1 MRLILLFLTAS
12 LIFAQ
17 DNDDAINALTQTIV
31 GLDQSGIEQL
41 NTSLAQ
47 ENAGLSLTNSNA
59 TTAASSSTTQE
70 NQTTQQVTPADNNQS
85 TNNSDSVSQTT
96 SVSQT
101 SSVSNTDSTS
111 PTMETSDLVSVD
123 ETNSTSATQETT
135 EEQICLV
142 PYIPWSEGL
151 FFLSEYKGDDPRIAK
166 IMEKWEAPIE
176 FYYKFGIGTL
186 PTELNKE
193 LMDSG
198 IEVVYDKSQEELMT
212 DMESGQCGAADQD
225 EDLSRT
231 NDTNSSDTDESSQSS
246 TEISSDASPRGTPL
260 ESVEPEDVPVLK
272 DI

>member
-17 DNDDAINALTQTIV
+17 DNDDTINALTQTIV
-31 GLDQSGIEQL
+31 GLDKGGIEKL
-41 NTSLAQ
+41 NNSLEQ
-47 ENAGLSLTNSNA
+47 KNAGLSLTNSNQTSA
-59 TTAASSSTTQE
+59 QTSSTTQ
-70 NQTTQQVTPADNNQS
+70 QNQS
-85 TNNSDSVSQTT
+85 TKPVEPDTNSQSTNSSTSVSQTT
-96 SVSQT
+96 SVS
-101 SSVSNTDSTS
+101 NTESTS
-111 PTMETSDLVSVD
+111 PSVETSELVSVD

-166 IMEKWEAPIE
+166 IMEKWEAPIG

-212 DMESGQCGAADQD
+212 DMESGQCGAADQI
-225 EDLSRT
+225 ENSART
-231 NDTNSSDTDESSQSS
+231 NDTSSSDTDESSQNS
-246 TEISSDASPRGTPL
+246 TETSSDTGRRGTPL
-260 ESVEPEDVPVLK
+260 ESLEPEDVPVLK

>member
-1 MRLILLFLTAS
+1 MMRLILLFLTAS

-70 NQTTQQVTPADNNQS
+70 NQTTQQVTSVDNNQS
-85 TNNSDSVSQTT
+85 TNNTDSVSQTT
-96 SVSQT
+96 SVS
-101 SSVSNTDSTS
+101 STDSTS
-111 PTMETSDLVSVD
+111 PSLETSDLVSVD

-246 TEISSDASPRGTPL
+246 TDISSDAGPRGTPL
-260 ESVEPEDVPVLK
+260 ESLESEDVPVLK

>member
-1 MRLILLFLTAS
+1 MMRLLLLFLTVS

-47 ENAGLSLTNSNA
+47 ENAGLSLTNGNE
-59 TTAASSSTTQE
+59 TTTTSSTTQE
-70 NQTTQQVTPADNNQS
+70 NQTTQQVTSVENNQS
-85 TNNSDSVSQTT
+85 TNNTDSVSQTT
-96 SVSQT
+96 SVS
-101 SSVSNTDSTS
+101 NTDSTS
-111 PTMETSDLVSVD
+111 PSLETSDLVSVD
-123 ETNSTSATQETT
+123 ETNSTSVTQETT

-166 IMEKWEAPIE
+166 IMEKWEDPIK

-246 TEISSDASPRGTPL
+246 TEISSDAGPRGTPL

>member
-31 GLDQSGIEQL
+31 GLDQGGIEQL

-47 ENAGLSLTNSNA
+47 ENAGLSLTNSNE

-70 NQTTQQVTPADNNQS
+70 NQTTQQVTTVDNNQS
-85 TNNSDSVSQTT
+85 TNNTDSVSQTT
-96 SVSQT
+96 SVS
-101 SSVSNTDSTS
+101 STDSTS
-111 PTMETSDLVSVD
+111 PSVETSDLVSVD
-123 ETNSTSATQETT
+123 ETNSTSSTQETT

-166 IMEKWEAPIE
+166 IMEKWESSID
-176 FYYKFGIGTL
+176 FYYKHGIGTL

-193 LMDSG
+193 LTDSG
-198 IEVVYDKSQEELMT
+198 VEVVYDKSYEELSA
-212 DMESGQCGAADQD
+212 DIESGQCGSPNQD
-225 EDLSRT
+225 EEALNQLGAS
-231 NDTNSSDTDESSQSS
+231 SSDP
-246 TEISSDASPRGTPL
+246 DASPQSSSEKSSEDTNVRTL
-260 ESVEPEDVPVLK
+260 EELDSEDIPVLK
-272 DI
+272 NI